1 MLTREKNKT
10 DTCTEVCFKIISSC
24 SSFVVI
30 YTVQLSSLGGAVGS
44 SISLVFKQ
52 QQRIQYR
59 GKLVMQWSSS
69 SSERLSRPG
78 SGGLLKWKVAWNTI
92 STKTPRIP
100 PKIRPH
106 MPAEAHPVTFLL
118 HRFSLVTSLFELSL
132 FSCQP
137 LVISEAIC
145 LYLEMSTSHLTTPSD
160 PSVKLLWCIC
170 VITTARQLRF
180 YCKTEKKAPSWGP
193 SLSPLSIRK
202 HTIRLYGKKG

>member
-1 MLTREKNKT
+1 
-10 DTCTEVCFKIISSC
+10 
-24 SSFVVI
+24 
-30 YTVQLSSLGGAVGS
+30 
-44 SISLVFKQ
+44 
-52 QQRIQYR
+52 
-59 GKLVMQWSSS
+59 MQWSSS

-78 SGGLLKWKVAWNTI
+78 SAGLLKWKVAWNTI

-118 HRFSLVTSLFELSL
+118 HRFSLVTSLFELAL

-180 YCKTEKKAPSWGP
+180 YCKTEQKSPELGP
-193 SLSPLSIRK
+193 FSISSVHKETYNSPVWEKGL
-202 HTIRLYGKKG
+202 RLKYLYLWLYPGFLRQVPVKRGVEICEPATENPKREQKNPLQ